1 MKIPL
6 FGNYL
11 KWLQKDTFDSEVD
24 QYPKLSSKFE
34 TSLSGC
40 YIAGDLTG
48 TPLLKMASNGGS
60 DLVNQLLDDQIIKS
74 GTNDPELIIIGA
86 GIAGVS
92 AALEAKSKNVNF
104 TLIESNQPY
113 STIANFPVKKP
124 IFLKPNEIKINS
136 LLRLNGDTKEELLLN
151 LEQQLDEIDLSVEY
165 NNITHL
171 SREKNLI
178 YAHSS
183 NKFFQA
189 KAVILAIGK
198 SGNHR
203 RLNVPGENLDKVSNR
218 LIDPKDYESKS
229 LIVVGGGDS
238 AVEASIACA
247 DANSKVTLSYRGN
260 EFTKVK
266 SENLDKLRQLETQ
279 NKINILFNSN
289 IKEIH
294 ANRVEFDNGESI
306 ENQSVIT
313 LIGKELPYEFFKN
326 QAYV

>member
-1 MKIPL
+1 MNTTI
-6 FGNYL
+6 
-11 KWLQKDTFDSEVD
+11 
-24 QYPKLSSKFE
+24 
-34 TSLSGC
+34 
-40 YIAGDLTG
+40 
-48 TPLLKMASNGGS
+48 LLI
-60 DLVNQLLDDQIIKS
+60 LV
-74 GTNDPELIIIGA
+74 
-86 GIAGVS
+86 
-92 AALEAKSKNVNF
+92 
-104 TLIESNQPY
+104 
-113 STIANFPVKKP
+113 
-124 IFLKPNEIKINS
+124 
-136 LLRLNGDTKEELLLN
+136 
-151 LEQQLDEIDLSVEY
+151 
-165 NNITHL
+165 
-171 SREKNLI
+171 EKNLI

-313 LIGKELPYEFFKN
+313 LIGKELPYEFFKKSGIRLN
-326 QAYV
+326 SDWSRFHSISLVFCNSLLFKFLFVEKKVKSLLHSTALIPHGNPRG